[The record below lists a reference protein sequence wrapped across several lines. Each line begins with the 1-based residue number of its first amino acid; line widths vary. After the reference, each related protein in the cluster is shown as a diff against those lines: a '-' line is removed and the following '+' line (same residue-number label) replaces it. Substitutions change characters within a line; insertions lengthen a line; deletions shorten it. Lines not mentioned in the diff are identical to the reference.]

1 MQEPLAAGAA
11 VAAGPVFTVPL
22 TVLVVNDQTD
32 AQHCGTLQLPRRAL
46 PAPPAPVPP
55 SAAVLARLDPLLRAH
70 GDARA
75 AQTGGLDPE
84 RRSRT
89 YAVLMAEL
97 QEAVGMRVDAELTPE
112 SLRAVL
118 PGGGEEEEGEDEME
132 SENGDDGR
140 AQLAELPEGLRT
152 LAGELRA
159 LKVQSTRLA
168 KVPAWVGELSQLE
181 ALELDGRG
189 DEETNIKLRTLP
201 AEIGQLGTLKHLT
214 LRGLDKLEAMPDTLG
229 SLTSLESLTI
239 GYCRELKTL
248 PASIGQVGTLKQLT
262 LEG

>member
-1 MQEPLAAGAA
+1 
-11 VAAGPVFTVPL
+11 
-22 TVLVVNDQTD
+22 
-32 AQHCGTLQLPRRAL
+32 
-46 PAPPAPVPP
+46 
-55 SAAVLARLDPLLRAH
+55 
-70 GDARA
+70 
-75 AQTGGLDPE
+75 
-84 RRSRT
+84 
-89 YAVLMAEL
+89 
-97 QEAVGMRVDAELTPE
+97 MRVDAVELTPE

-118 PGGGEEEEGEDEME
+118 PGGGEEEGEDEME

-189 DEETNIKLRTLP
+189 DDGERNIKLRTLP
-201 AEIGQLGTLKHLT
+201 AEIGQLGTLKQLT
-214 LRGLDKLEAMPDTLG
+214 LESLYTLEDMPDILG
-229 SLTSLESLTI
+229 SLTALERLTI
-239 GYCRELKTL
+239 AECFNLKTV

-262 LEG
+262 LRCLDKLEEMPDTLGRMTSVQSLTLQSLPLQ

>member
-1 MQEPLAAGAA
+1 MQAPLAAGAA
-11 VAAGPVFTVPL
+11 VAAGAAFAVPL
-22 TVLVVNDQTD
+22 PVLVVNDATG
-32 AQHCGTLQLPRRAL
+32 ALHRGLLQLPRL
-46 PAPPAPVPP
+46 APPAPVPP

-70 GDARA
+70 GDALA

-84 RRSRT
+84 RLSRT

-140 AQLAELPEGLRT
+140 AQLAELPEGLRA

-159 LKVQSTRLA
+159 LTVQSTRLA
-168 KVPAWVGELSQLE
+168 VEGHTCS
-181 ALELDGRG
+181 G
-189 DEETNIKLRTLP
+189 DHAAIFCSTFKFRQNYQSSWR
-201 AEIGQLGTLKHLT
+201 
-214 LRGLDKLEAMPDTLG
+214 
-229 SLTSLESLTI
+229 
-239 GYCRELKTL
+239 
-248 PASIGQVGTLKQLT
+248 
-262 LEG
+262 

>member
-1 MQEPLAAGAA
+1 MQEPLAAGGA

-32 AQHCGTLQLPRRAL
+32 AQHSGTLQLPRRAL

-70 GDARA
+70 GDALA

-84 RRSRT
+84 RLSRT

-118 PGGGEEEEGEDEME
+118 PGGGEEEGEDEME

-181 ALELDGRG
+181 ALELDGGADGGER
-189 DEETNIKLRTLP
+189 NIKLRTLP
-201 AEIGQLGTLKHLT
+201 AEIGQLG
-214 LRGLDKLEAMPDTLG
+214 A
-229 SLTSLESLTI
+229 
-239 GYCRELKTL
+239 
-248 PASIGQVGTLKQLT
+248 LKQLT
-262 LEG
+262 LQRLHKLQDRQLALRKWWTPTTGSSAVSPS

>member
-70 GDARA
+70 GDALA

-84 RRSRT
+84 RLSRT
-89 YAVLMAEL
+89 YAALMAEL
-97 QEAVGMRVDAELTPE
+97 QEAVGMRVDAVELTPE
-112 SLRAVL
+112 SLQAVL
-118 PGGGEEEEGEDEME
+118 PGGGEEEGEDEME
-132 SENGDDGR
+132 NENGDDDR
-140 AQLAELPEGLRT
+140 AQPAELPEGLRT

-168 KVPAWVGELSQLE
+168 KVPAWVGELRSCAAARGKTPTSSRCSSRRPLRAAP
-181 ALELDGRG
+181 ALASTCSSVCQTGHFRYARRG
-189 DEETNIKLRTLP
+189 
-201 AEIGQLGTLKHLT
+201 A
-214 LRGLDKLEAMPDTLG
+214 AAG
-229 SLTSLESLTI
+229 S
-239 GYCRELKTL
+239 R
-248 PASIGQVGTLKQLT
+248 P
-262 LEG
+262 

>member
-32 AQHCGTLQLPRRAL
+32 AQHCGTLQLPRREL

-70 GDARA
+70 GDALA

-84 RRSRT
+84 RLSRT

-189 DEETNIKLRTLP
+189 DDGERNIKLRTLP
-201 AEIGQLGTLKHLT
+201 AEIGQLG
-214 LRGLDKLEAMPDTLG
+214 
-229 SLTSLESLTI
+229 S
-239 GYCRELKTL
+239 
-248 PASIGQVGTLKQLT
+248 
-262 LEG
+262 